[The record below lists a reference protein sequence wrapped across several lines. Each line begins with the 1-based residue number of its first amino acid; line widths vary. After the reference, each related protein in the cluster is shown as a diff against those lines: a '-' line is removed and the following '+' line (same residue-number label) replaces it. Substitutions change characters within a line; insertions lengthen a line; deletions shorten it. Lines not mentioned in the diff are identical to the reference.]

1 MLPQRQ
7 TMRRRRSPLP
17 SAHAVEM
24 AGTYCR
30 RLIALRDGRE
40 VTLCA
45 IACADATEI
54 VQAFERRSAQ
64 SHYYRHVEAQEDRTV
79 NSHRADAWRGATRRF
94 STYG

>member
-7 TMRRRRSPLP
+7 MLHCRLSPPPDARAL
-17 SAHAVEM
+17 EM
-24 AGTYCR
+24 AGTYRR
-30 RLIALRDGRE
+30 RLITLRDGRE
-40 VTLCA
+40 VTFCA

-64 SHYYRHVEAQEDRTV
+64 SHYYRQMEAQEDRTV